1 MTLTKNTKELKAA
14 RIKLKKSYS
23 HRLRDVSFSSSWFY
37 AELRLPEMI
46 VDETT
51 AATFLNLVAYEM
63 CPDFRNNYE
72 ICSFVDF
79 MDSLIDHPG
88 DVKELRS
95 AKILLNA
102 LMSKE
107 VAKIFNFVST
117 YLVSNMKGY
126 SL

>member
-1 MTLTKNTKELKAA
+1 
-14 RIKLKKSYS
+14 
-23 HRLRDVSFSSSWFY
+23 
-37 AELRLPEMI
+37 MI

-51 AATFLNLVAYEM
+51 ATTFLNLVAYEM

>member
-1 MTLTKNTKELKAA
+1 MKAA

-23 HRLRDVSFSSSWFY
+23 HRLGDVSFSSSWFY

-51 AATFLNLVAYEM
+51 ATTFLNLVAYEM

-102 LMSKE
+102 LKSKE
-107 VAKIFNFVST
+107 VAKIFNSVST